1 MVTEIEDVLALQKS
15 KLGGHL
21 ASIFSSEEDFNSFAF
36 FKVMQE
42 NTKVTAESSP
52 STQKNSDRFLQ

>member
-21 ASIFSSEEDFNSFAF
+21 ASIFSSKDHFNSFEF

-42 NTKVTAESSP
+42 NTKVTAESNP
-52 STQKNSDRFLQ
+52 STKK